1 MQGLLEDCKD
11 TRKSGVS
18 GGSVENALALV
29 RYVASR
35 YASSSSDM
43 HPHPPVCILIL
54 RYASSSSL
62 LRYASSS
69 SLLNPPC
76 LSLSTLRLSFSF
88 SLSLSGRWGKR
99 ITGGGFAY
107 PAHCLL
113 VTCSKVSVR
122 NEGRLLTVQLI
133 R

>member
-54 RYASSSSL
+54 PLTLCILILPLKPSLSVIVYASSLFLFLPLPLWKVGEEDHRRRVCIPCALSSCNMFQ
-62 LRYASSS
+62 S
-69 SLLNPPC
+69 
-76 LSLSTLRLSFSF
+76 
-88 SLSLSGRWGKR
+88 
-99 ITGGGFAY
+99 
-107 PAHCLL
+107 
-113 VTCSKVSVR
+113 VCS
-122 NEGRLLTVQLI
+122 
-133 R
+133 